1 MKGVKYVRICLLLID
16 IKGSFFSSSPIRI
29 LARKLVG
36 LTRICAKIE
45 YRIINRTINRTM
57 KRNIEFKL
65 SLEKTLGRI
74 AMRL

>member
-45 YRIINRTINRTM
+45 YRTINRTM